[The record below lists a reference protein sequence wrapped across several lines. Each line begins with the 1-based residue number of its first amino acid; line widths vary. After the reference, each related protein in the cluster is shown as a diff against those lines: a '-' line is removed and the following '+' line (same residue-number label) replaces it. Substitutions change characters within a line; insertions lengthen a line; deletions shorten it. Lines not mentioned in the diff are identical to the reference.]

1 MMLHIEEEKK
11 MLFFSSLL
19 PSNEA
24 FTFEWLL
31 LFLDVAMRR
40 QRAAGGSIST
50 AFKKEIRDY
59 FRSFFYGN
67 SRLFPTLFYAVRP

>member
-1 MMLHIEEEKK
+1 MMLHIEEKK

-50 AFKKEIRDY
+50 AFKRKFEIIFALFFTATQGY
-59 FRSFFYGN
+59 FPLYFM
-67 SRLFPTLFYAVRP
+67 L